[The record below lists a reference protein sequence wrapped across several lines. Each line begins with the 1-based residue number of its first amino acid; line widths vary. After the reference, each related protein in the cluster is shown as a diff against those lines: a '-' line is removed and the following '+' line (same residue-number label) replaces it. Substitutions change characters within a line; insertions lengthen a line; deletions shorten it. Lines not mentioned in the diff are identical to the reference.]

1 MIYYFIFCIILLSS
15 FNKNKYNVINVNLE
29 KTQKGS
35 YLDWGTFQKK
45 TKTASRLNY
54 GKFFFL
60 YPHNGNKLSLKNV
73 NNFNNIVNND
83 NTFKYGERYTSNE
96 SNNKTKRIYFERNG
110 INVPNDVAMFGKT
123 NVYYI
128 RESIYNKNKNN
139 LIPNEIDSDYIEE
152 LQDSESMESDQTKS
166 SDTAMDS
173 STGISETNQTGNDI
187 NPDNNQTDKQ
197 NQIFSYINTE
207 RDYVTQVGNSPQVNV
222 YERKYKADESK
233 LNRMFENINEVNIQ
247 LLKDIK
253 SIDDK
258 EKIINK
264 KVIEKVREDI
274 KKYQETNEIMDIKG
288 NIVKSNVGNKH
299 KGKEDGQENNNL
311 TNSDMDEDE
320 KNEVLKKLYMI
331 DKKTDKYLEEDVYF
345 VIQSWLPD
353 IKIDDTLII
362 IDNIEKHY
370 NSFDISKYYEKFKE
384 AKLANK
390 SSDSNENIYNNLSNL
405 QNYQLENIPN
415 NINDDT
421 EIENEHIQSYNN
433 TYNKL
438 NNYNLKKYSYTYTTN
453 DNMDTKFNKNE
464 PMPPIVI
471 INTKKNFMVQE
482 WESRNFKNR
491 QKRNKSHEYTR
502 IQRAFRPFSY
512 IDLSDISCI
521 YKNNLL
527 QIKMKLSHRKYKNDV
542 YPFFVPINKYSDDLL
557 DFNGYKQNGDNAW
570 SFFWHNFN
578 YDQDTDYNF
587 LNRNIKLNLTE
598 TKFEEV
604 NKKKSKKIMRKLL
617 KETKGK

>member
-1 MIYYFIFCIILLSS
+1 MIYYFIFCIFFLLL
-15 FNKNKYNVINVNLE
+15 FNRNKYNVINVNL
-29 KTQKGS
+29 KKKQKGN
-35 YLDWGTFQKK
+35 YLNWGTFQKK

-54 GKFFFL
+54 DNLCFL
-60 YPHNGNKLSLKNV
+60 YSHNGNKLKNKNI
-73 NNFNNIVNND
+73 NNFYHIGNND
-83 NTFKYGERYTSNE
+83 NTFKYGDKYIYNKFD
-96 SNNKTKRIYFERNG
+96 NKTKQLYFERNG
-110 INVPNDVAMFGKT
+110 INVPADVAMFGKT
-123 NVYYI
+123 NFYYI
-128 RESIYNKNKNN
+128 RKSIYDKNKNN
-139 LIPNEIDSDYIEE
+139 LMPNEINSEYIEE
-152 LQDSESMESDQTKS
+152 LQDSESAQFGKAENCDKAENSDK
-166 SDTAMDS
+166 A
-173 STGISETNQTGNDI
+173 TNCGNTTEDI
-187 NPDNNQTDKQ
+187 NSDNNK
-197 NQIFSYINTE
+197 NQVFNYINVE
-207 RDYVTQVGNSPQVNV
+207 RDYVSQVGNSPQVNV
-222 YERKYKADESK
+222 YERKYKADENK
-233 LNRMFENINEVNIQ
+233 LNKIFENINEVNIQ

-253 SIDDK
+253 NIDDK
-258 EKIINK
+258 EKAINK

-288 NIVKSNVGNKH
+288 NIVKSEVSNKH
-299 KGKEDGQENNNL
+299 KGKEDGQEDNNF

-331 DKKTDKYLEEDVYF
+331 NKKTDKYLEEDIYF

-362 IDNIEKHY
+362 IDNIEKNY
-370 NSFDISKYYEKFKE
+370 NTFDISKYYEKFKE
-384 AKLANK
+384 AKK
-390 SSDSNENIYNNLSNL
+390 SSDSNKNIYDNLSNL

-421 EIENEHIQSYNN
+421 EIEHEHVQSYNN

-464 PMPPIVI
+464 PMPPIII
-471 INTKKNFMVQE
+471 INTKKNHMVQE

-542 YPFFVPINKYSDDLL
+542 YPFFVPINKHTDDLL

-587 LNRNIKLNLTE
+587 LNRNVKLNLTE

-604 NKKKSKKIMRKLL
+604 NKKKSKKIMKKLL